1 MNDAQKIPFAMHENL
16 EKKLEELV
24 KKDILSKV
32 AQPTDSVSD
41 MMIVQKSNGDLRI
54 CLDPVHLNKN
64 FKRLHNMLPKLE
76 HIHIQNAKVLTLI
89 EPRNG
94 FWQDKLDENSRKLT
108 TFATPFER
116 FCWNRLPVGIVSAP
130 KEYQRRIQ
138 KIL

>member
-1 MNDAQKIPFAMHENL
+1 
-16 EKKLEELV
+16 
-24 KKDILSKV
+24 
-32 AQPTDSVSD
+32 
-41 MMIVQKSNGDLRI
+41 
-54 CLDPVHLNKN
+54 
-64 FKRLHNMLPKLE
+64 MLPKLE